1 MSTRTTRSSS
11 RLNQLLK
18 EQEAKLNDVSQ
29 DINISNT
36 IPPIIQSPKTTLR
49 QLLIRYNNNKINR
62 TVEEEIIARDDL
74 IFETTL
80 LLRQYPEQLALFKEE
95 FINNNMRLALKD
107 NYVGNSILFTIRPIR
122 KKKAKPGKKTG
133 KKTGAK
139 TGKKTRKKY
148 N

>member
-18 EQEAKLNDVSQ
+18 EQEAQMNA

-122 KKKAKPGKKTG
+122 RKKAKTGKKTG